1 LDEVRLYNQGINTQ
15 NDTDRMFDYLRIA
28 KTRLYVRTG
37 QSGINDF
44 KHYHGRDPDIDPQSH

>member
-1 LDEVRLYNQGINTQ
+1 
-15 NDTDRMFDYLRIA
+15 MFDYLRIA